1 MAETFLSISTGPDLV
16 DDVSAAV
23 LEEVADLRANG
34 VTDTEYAA
42 AISTISNELE
52 LFSNE
57 QINDELLDVLTD
69 PAGNTSLS
77 EFENQP
83 DLIGSISQG
92 DVEDYIDRWLPAEDY
107 IEIRVLPR

>member
-1 MAETFLSISTGPDLV
+1 
-16 DDVSAAV
+16 VSVAV
-23 LEEVADLRANG
+23 LGQIADLRTNG
-34 VTDTEYAA
+34 VTSTEYSS

-57 QINDELLDVLTD
+57 QINDEILDVLTD
-69 PAGNTSLS
+69 PAGNPSLS

-83 DLIGSISQG
+83 NLIGSISQG
-92 DVEDYIDRWLPAEDY
+92 DVEDYIDRWLPAEEY